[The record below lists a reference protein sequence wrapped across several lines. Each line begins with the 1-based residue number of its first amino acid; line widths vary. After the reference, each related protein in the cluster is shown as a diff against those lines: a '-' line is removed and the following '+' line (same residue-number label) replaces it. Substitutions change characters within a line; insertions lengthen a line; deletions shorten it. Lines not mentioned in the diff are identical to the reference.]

1 MTGKLSNNSPSLD
14 AVLLTSVKLVTT
26 MLGLLVTR
34 LLSQHLST
42 QEYGTYSQLLM
53 VSTTATSVTIL
64 GMVDGVNYFSSRAG
78 DQQKR
83 ENYIS
88 TIFALQCL
96 IGIATGAVVMLFRG
110 KIAAGFDNP
119 KIEEMMVFVA
129 LLPLLQNMLSMFQIL
144 MVSVGKAGWIAARNL
159 VISVLR
165 LLVVLLMVW
174 QFHNVAVIL
183 AATVLMDA
191 AQIVLFLHSLG
202 KSGCRLSAGKI
213 SLRLSREIMHY
224 CIPMGIFL
232 LLNTLNRDCDRY
244 LIAFATDT
252 ETVAMYANASKALP
266 LDIIMNSFCT
276 VLQPKITLMVSGK
289 AYEKAVQLYRVFLE
303 LAFLTTG
310 ILCVGALAA
319 APQLMQLLYSAKYLN
334 GLAIFCVYI
343 LVDLFRFT
351 NITMIQTAAGRT
363 KQLMA
368 VGLGAVL
375 GNVVLN
381 FALYSSLGVIGPAV
395 ATLITT
401 LLIGAV
407 MQWMNAK
414 VLNVR
419 IVDFL
424 DVPFLLRFLLEGAV
438 VMLGC
443 RWMRSVLTGLGVN
456 YLLILLLT
464 AGACCGML
472 LLCNFKRLRAAFRQ
486 INRLSC

>member
-1 MTGKLSNNSPSLD
+1 
-14 AVLLTSVKLVTT
+14 
-26 MLGLLVTR
+26 
-34 LLSQHLST
+34 
-42 QEYGTYSQLLM
+42 
-53 VSTTATSVTIL
+53 
-64 GMVDGVNYFSSRAG
+64 
-78 DQQKR
+78 
-83 ENYIS
+83 
-88 TIFALQCL
+88 
-96 IGIATGAVVMLFRG
+96 
-110 KIAAGFDNP
+110 
-119 KIEEMMVFVA
+119 
-129 LLPLLQNMLSMFQIL
+129 
-144 MVSVGKAGWIAARNL
+144 
-159 VISVLR
+159 
-165 LLVVLLMVW
+165 
-174 QFHNVAVIL
+174 
-183 AATVLMDA
+183 
-191 AQIVLFLHSLG
+191 
-202 KSGCRLSAGKI
+202 
-213 SLRLSREIMHY
+213 
-224 CIPMGIFL
+224 
-232 LLNTLNRDCDRY
+232 
-244 LIAFATDT
+244 
-252 ETVAMYANASKALP
+252 
-266 LDIIMNSFCT
+266 MNSFCT

-424 DVPFLLRFLLEGAV
+424 DIPFLLRFLLEGAV

-443 RWMRSVLTGLGVN
+443 RWMRSVLTSLGVH

-464 AGACCGML
+464 AMSCCGML